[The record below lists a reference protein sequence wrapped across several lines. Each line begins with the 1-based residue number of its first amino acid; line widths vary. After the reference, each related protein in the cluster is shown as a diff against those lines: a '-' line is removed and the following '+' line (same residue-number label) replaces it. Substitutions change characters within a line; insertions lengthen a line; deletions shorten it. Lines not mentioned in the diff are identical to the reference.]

1 MDNPVKN
8 SLRTSPNSTP
18 MSKELNAYIA
28 KVYNWMAFAL
38 FTTGLV
44 TYLTAKSQFLTD
56 LIFSSKLVFYA
67 LLIGELLLF
76 GYLVSVIDK
85 LSAKNTIL
93 LFISYAALNGLT
105 ISFIFL
111 IYTTASIATTFYISG
126 GTFGIMSLFGYYT
139 KKNLTTVRNMG
150 YMGLVGIILASIFNW
165 FFQNELIYWI
175 VTYLGILIFLGLV
188 AYDTQKIRQIGMQGF
203 SSNEDMEKCS
213 IIGALHLYLDFINL
227 FLLLLRIFGNKK

>member
-8 SLRTSPNSTP
+8 SLRTSPNSIP
-18 MSKELNAYIA
+18 RSKELNAYIA

-44 TYLTAKSQFLTD
+44 TYLTANSQFLTD

-67 LLIGELLLF
+67 LLIGELLLV

-85 LSAKNTIL
+85 LSAKNAIL

-111 IYTTASIATTFYISG
+111 IYTTASIATTFYITG

>member
-1 MDNPVKN
+1 MYNPVKT
-8 SLRTSPNSTP
+8 SLRTSPKSTP

-44 TYLTAKSQFLTD
+44 TYLTANSQFLTD

-67 LLIGELLLF
+67 LLIGELLLV

-85 LSAKNTIL
+85 LSAKNAIL

-111 IYTTASIATTFYISG
+111 IYTTASIATTFYITG

-188 AYDTQKIRQIGMQGF
+188 AYETQKIRQIGMQGF

>member
-1 MDNPVKN
+1 MYNPVKT

-44 TYLTAKSQFLTD
+44 TYLTANSQFLTD

-85 LSAKNTIL
+85 LSAKNAIL

-203 SSNEDMEKCS
+203 SSNEDIKKCS